1 MEHIERDIL
10 KLSEADA
17 NLLDGNVMDAFYT
30 KVQKMI
36 NAGAGEFN
44 EVDIIVYMLAKK
56 YILHEHRN
64 IDVKTMSE
72 EVQDLSE
79 DVEEAKK
86 SFDEVYKEYKDT
98 KHKYSKMSNA
108 IDKADVIEAHKRM
121 SDGLN
126 KILDYI
132 EDLFRDLYSCS
143 ECEEE
148 RNELKKSI
156 KNLAI
161 EYKIMNKE

>member
-1 MEHIERDIL
+1 MTHEERDIL

-30 KVQKMI
+30 KARKMI

-44 EVDIIVYMLAKK
+44 EADIIIYMLAKK
-56 YILHEHRN
+56 YILHEKKN
-64 IDVKTMSE
+64 IDINTMSE
-72 EVQDLSE
+72 EMQ
-79 DVEEAKK
+79 
-86 SFDEVYKEYKDT
+86 DEVYKEYKDI

-108 IDKADVIEAHKRM
+108 IDKADVVEAHKKM
-121 SDGLN
+121 SEGLN

-132 EDLFRDLYSCS
+132 EDLFRDLYSFS

-148 RNELKKSI
+148 RNELRKSI

>member
-1 MEHIERDIL
+1 MTHEERDIL
-10 KLSEADA
+10 KLSEEQA

-30 KVQKMI
+30 KVQKMVK
-36 NAGAGEFN
+36 AGAGAFN

-56 YILHEHRN
+56 YILHEN
-64 IDVKTMSE
+64 KDIQINAMSNE
-72 EVQDLSE
+72 MQDLSE
-79 DVEEAKK
+79 DVRK
-86 SFDEVYKEYKDT
+86 SFNEVYKEYKDI
-98 KHKYSKMSNA
+98 KHKYSGMSHA
-108 IDKADVIEAHKRM
+108 IDKADVVEAHKRM

-148 RNELKKSI
+148 RNELRKSI

-161 EYKIMNKE
+161 EYKIINKE